1 VKYGIIVSKR
11 DVQLGKQRCFKNFR
25 NCEGNMMFKENNDH
39 KQMNLLD
46 NTNWMDPIV
55 AKKFSKTW
63 APIFYEHVF
72 CKIDEKPFGV
82 LYSDIGCPNFPVNIL
97 LGLEY
102 IKHLFNY
109 TDDELIQNFYFN
121 YLVSYALGVR
131 NLGDK
136 NLAERTLYYF
146 RERVYKYTLEHP
158 EEDDLISQ
166 QFSHLTDGFI
176 KACGISTKEQRMDST
191 LIASNIKKAGRLSLA
206 VDVLEQ
212 AVKALPEEILS
223 SSLKEVLT
231 SNFRTNTLYRI
242 KANETASKLGSI
254 IDLINEVN
262 ELITDNP
269 EFESLNVIK
278 ILKRFLTEQ
287 AEYDTEEKR
296 YKPKDKAEIP
306 ADSLQSAYDE
316 DATYRVKGDKR
327 GSGYAVNITETCSE
341 SNDTQFITDYDTA
354 PNIKSD
360 VKFIKERL
368 PKITEKTDCEHMYT
382 DGGYY
387 SPEVIEL
394 AKEEGVT
401 MHYTD
406 MTGRKPSPDKLSV
419 TDFQFDES
427 SKRII
432 SCPKGKEPIKNT
444 ITKDYIAAHFNREI
458 CSHCEFRDKCLVKRQ
473 KKSYVVQINHK
484 AIVSA
489 EQRVLIKENIKERTS
504 KRAAIEGTNSALKR
518 AHGIGKLRVR
528 SLNKCSIVVG
538 LKITAH
544 NFKRFMMCTFRK
556 AKETMKPKGGGISMP
571 IYQ

>member
-1 VKYGIIVSKR
+1 M
-11 DVQLGKQRCFKNFR
+11 FR
-25 NCEGNMMFKENNDH
+25 ENNDH
-39 KQMNLLD
+39 KQMSLVD
-46 NTNWMDPIV
+46 NTNWMDPKV
-55 AKKFSKTW
+55 VKKFSKTW

-72 CKIDEKPFGV
+72 CKIDEKPFEV
-82 LYSDIGCPNFPVNIL
+82 LYSDTGRPNFPVNIL

-109 TDDELIQNFYFN
+109 TDDELIENFYFN

-176 KACGISTKEQRMDST
+176 KATGISTKEQRMDST
-191 LIASNIKKAGRLSLA
+191 FIASNIKKMGRLSLS

-223 SSLKEVLT
+223 SSLKEVLK
-231 SNFRTNTLYRI
+231 SDFRTDTLYRI
-242 KANETASKLGSI
+242 KANETASKLESV
-254 IDLINEVN
+254 IDLIGEVN
-262 ELITDNP
+262 ELTRDNP
-269 EFESLNVIK
+269 EFESLDAIR
-278 ILKRFLTEQ
+278 ILKRFLSEQ
-287 AEYDTEEKR
+287 ADYDTDENR
-296 YKPKDKAEIP
+296 YKPKDKSSIS

-316 DATYRVKGDKR
+316 DATYRVKGSKSE
-327 GSGYAVNITETCSE
+327 SGYVVNITETCDD
-341 SNDTQFITDYDTA
+341 SNNTQFITDYATA
-354 PNIKSD
+354 PNVKSD
-360 VKFIKERL
+360 VALIKERL
-368 PKITEKTDCEHMYT
+368 PEIVEKTDCEHMYT

-387 SPEVIEL
+387 SPEITEL

-406 MTGRKPSPDKLSV
+406 MTGRKPSPDKYSA

-427 SKRII
+427 SRRII
-432 SCPKGKEPIKNT
+432 SCPRGKEPIKST
-444 ITKDYIAAHFNREI
+444 TTKNHMVAHFKRRT
-458 CSHCEFRDKCLVKRQ
+458 CARCEFRDKCLAKRQ
-473 KKSYVVQINHK
+473 KKSYVVRISHK
-484 AIVSA
+484 AIESA
-489 EQRVLIKENIKERTS
+489 KQRALIKENIKESTS

-528 SLNKCSIVVG
+528 GLNKCSVVVG
-538 LKITAH
+538 LKVTAH
-544 NFKRFMMCTFRK
+544 NFKRFMMATLHK
-556 AKETMKPKGGGISMP
+556 AEEAVKPQGGGFSAP